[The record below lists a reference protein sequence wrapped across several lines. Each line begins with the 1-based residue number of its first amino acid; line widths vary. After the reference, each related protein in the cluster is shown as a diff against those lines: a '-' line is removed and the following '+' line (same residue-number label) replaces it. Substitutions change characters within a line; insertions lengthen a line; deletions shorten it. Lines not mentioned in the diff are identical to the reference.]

1 MKLQSPLPL
10 LCALFALP
18 GCATTQVVD
27 SAEPAETVSTGV
39 EGEPKVPAV
48 NLTGDML
55 NDLLLADIAA
65 RRGHLDMSV
74 DLHLGLAKAT
84 RDSRLAE
91 RATRLAIFARKDEEA
106 LTAAE
111 LWIEL
116 EPENLEARQSI
127 TAVLIRS
134 GQPEA
139 ALVHI
144 EKVLASSANGADD
157 SSENGFMVVAGLL
170 SREKDKRNAL
180 DLMKRFTDKR
190 QDNAEAMFAYAHLA
204 ARLGEWTIAEE
215 AVNRALALRPGW
227 DQAVVQKAQILHS
240 QGKNAQSLEFMKKT
254 VADAPQVPEY
264 RLVYARFLADGERL
278 QEAYD
283 QFKALHEIQK
293 DNDDALFALGF
304 LALELGRLEDAERFL
319 TELRRRGTR
328 GDEVF
333 YYLGRLEEERG
344 NAEAAKRWYNQ
355 VSDGEYYLNAQIRV
369 IVLKSQAKDLAGARA
384 LLDSLRVQRPGQ
396 KLRLYLVEGEILAEA
411 NRLEEAS
418 QVYTQGL
425 EEFADNAELLYA
437 RAMTAE
443 RLNDLDGMEQDLRK
457 VLARNPN
464 NAEALN
470 ALGYTL
476 ADRTNRHEE
485 ALELIQKALELRP
498 DDVFILDSM
507 GWVQYRLGKYDSAVK
522 YLRRALELKMDAEIA
537 AHLGEVMWVSGD
549 KSGAREVWQR
559 ALEANKGRKEVLQQ
573 VMERFEAT
581 K

>member
-1 MKLQSPLPL
+1 MKPQLPLPL
-10 LCALFALP
+10 LCALLALP

-27 SAEPAETVSTGV
+27 SAEPAAPVSAAV
-39 EGEPKVPAV
+39 EGEPNVPAV
-48 NLTGDML
+48 ELTGDML

-84 RDSRLAE
+84 RDPRLAE

-127 TAVLIRS
+127 TAVLIRA

-139 ALVHI
+139 ALGHI
-144 EKVLASSANGADD
+144 EKVLASSRSGDATD
-157 SSENGFMVVAGLL
+157 NGFMVVAGLL

-180 DLMKRFTDKR
+180 GLMKRFTEKR
-190 QDNAEAMFAYAHLA
+190 QNNAEAMFAYAHLA
-204 ARLGEWTIAEE
+204 ARLGEWSVAEE
-215 AVNRALALRPGW
+215 AINRALELRPQW

-254 VADAPQVPEY
+254 IAAAPQVPEY

-278 QEAYD
+278 QESYE
-283 QFKALHEIQK
+283 QFQALHEIQK

-304 LALELGRLEDAERFL
+304 LALELGRLEEAERYL

-369 IVLKSQAKDLAGARA
+369 IVLKSKENDIAGARA
-384 LLDSLRVQRPGQ
+384 LIDSLRVQRPGQ

-411 NRLEEAS
+411 NRHKEAHE
-418 QVYTQGL
+418 VYTQGL
-425 EEFADNAELLYA
+425 AEFADNAELLYA
-437 RAMTAE
+437 RAMSAE

-476 ADRTNRHEE
+476 ADRTNRYEE

-507 GWVQYRLGKYDSAVK
+507 GWVQYRLGKHEAAVK

-559 ALEANKGRKEVLQQ
+559 ALEANKGRKEVLRE
-573 VMERFEAT
+573 VMERFEVTT

>member
-1 MKLQSPLPL
+1 MKPQLPLPL
-10 LCALFALP
+10 LCALFVLP

-27 SAEPAETVSTGV
+27 SAEPAEPVAAAG
-39 EGEPKVPAV
+39 EGEPNMPAV
-48 NLTGDML
+48 ELTGDML

-65 RRGHLDMSV
+65 RRGHLDLSV

-84 RDSRLAE
+84 RDPRLAE

-106 LTAAE
+106 LKAAE
-111 LWIEL
+111 LWIGL

-127 TAVLIRS
+127 TAVLIRA

-139 ALVHI
+139 ALEHI
-144 EKVLASSANGADD
+144 EKVLASSSSDAAD
-157 SSENGFMVVAGLL
+157 NGFMVVAGLL

-180 DLMKRFTDKR
+180 DLMKRFTEKR

-204 ARLGEWTIAEE
+204 ARLGEWSVAEE
-215 AVNRALALRPGW
+215 AVNRALALRPQW

-254 VADAPQVPEY
+254 IAAAPQVAEY

-278 QEAYD
+278 QEAYE
-283 QFKALHEIQK
+283 QFQALHEIQK
-293 DNDDALFALGF
+293 ENDDALFALGF
-304 LALELGRLEDAERFL
+304 LALELGRLEEAERYL

-344 NAEAAKRWYNQ
+344 NGEAAKRWYNQ

-369 IVLKSQAKDLAGARA
+369 IVLKSEEKDVAGARA

-411 NRLEEAS
+411 NRHQEAYDIYS
-418 QVYTQGL
+418 QAL

-437 RAMTAE
+437 RAMSAE
-443 RLNDLDGMEQDLRK
+443 RLNNLDGMEQDLRK

-476 ADRTNRHEE
+476 ADRTNRYEE
-485 ALELIQKALELRP
+485 ALELIQQALELRP

-507 GWVQYRLGKYDSAVK
+507 GWVQYRLGKHENAVK

-549 KSGAREVWQR
+549 KNGAREIWQR
-559 ALEANKGRKEVLQQ
+559 ALEASKGRKEVLRQ
-573 VMERFEAT
+573 VMERFEVTT